1 MTLNGGT
8 FNTAGLSEHGA
19 SNNTAGIGALT
30 LQSSSIIDMA
40 NGASIIA
47 FADSHTA
54 SWSGTLKIYDWT
66 GTVGTGN
73 GTDQLYIGAN
83 NTTQG
88 LTSAQLSDII
98 FYSDAGITQ
107 IAGGNYSIS
116 RWRSCSRSGAEH
128 LGRRRAGVGG
138 SRIYAAE
145 AFRLRLRAKTHVVGA
160 KRPDVTRLRPAVAGL
175 RRGRSSSSPRLL
187 RKPSRGTKESDP
199 RNTPITRKS
208 VSTRQQLFSEF

>member
-1 MTLNGGT
+1 MVRTSDSATMTLNGGT

-83 NTTQG
+83 NTTQR

-107 IAGGNYSIS
+107 IAGATIQLADGEVVPVPEPST
-116 RWRSCSRSGAEH
+116 WVAGA
-128 LGRRRAGVGG
+128 LALAAVGYTQRRRFA
-138 SRIYAAE
+138 YAY
-145 AFRLRLRAKTHVVGA
+145 V
-160 KRPDVTRLRPAVAGL
+160 L
-175 RRGRSSSSPRLL
+175 RRTS
-187 RKPSRGTKESDP
+187 
-199 RNTPITRKS
+199 
-208 VSTRQQLFSEF
+208 

>member
-19 SNNTAGIGALT
+19 SNNTTGIGALT
-30 LQSSSIIDMA
+30 LQSSSIIDM
-40 NGASIIA
+40 
-47 FADSHTA
+47 A

-107 IAGGNYSIS
+107 IAGATIQLADGEVVPVPEPST
-116 RWRSCSRSGAEH
+116 WVAGA
-128 LGRRRAGVGG
+128 LALAAVGYTQRRRFA
-138 SRIYAAE
+138 YAY
-145 AFRLRLRAKTHVVGA
+145 V
-160 KRPDVTRLRPAVAGL
+160 L
-175 RRGRSSSSPRLL
+175 RRTS
-187 RKPSRGTKESDP
+187 
-199 RNTPITRKS
+199 
-208 VSTRQQLFSEF
+208 

>member
-1 MTLNGGT
+1 MVRTSDSATMTLNGGT

-19 SNNTAGIGALT
+19 SNNTTGIGALT
-30 LQSSSIIDMA
+30 LQSSSIIDM
-40 NGASIIA
+40 
-47 FADSHTA
+47 A

-83 NTTQG
+83 NTIQR